1 MADPTF
7 DLTTIQIMAILRH
20 YGFDLRGYTP
30 IELIEQ
36 WGKLYSAIWIRLAV
50 IEALYQGRY
59 KALSV
64 EQILQHWLRKGKP
77 TIHFNHEFER
87 LICHKLPQGI
97 ELSSTS
103 VALEELSTSQSE
115 QIPTNFDNP
124 PKNSRKSPEM
134 LPPSPQPEQ
143 KIKGNETPISQ
154 GKSICQFIPRIDH
167 SPSYAKLR
175 EAVYKGLEDGQNSY
189 NIE

>member
-1 MADPTF
+1 MADSTF

-30 IELIEQ
+30 IELIDQ
-36 WGKLYSAIWIRLAV
+36 WGKLYSALWIRLAV

-77 TIHFNHEFER
+77 TIHFSHEFER
-87 LICHKLPQGI
+87 LICHNLPQGI

-103 VALEELSTSQSE
+103 VALEQVSTAPPKQTFTNPENSSPNNHQSSQMPFPSSNPELDLKTNGTSTSQG
-115 QIPTNFDNP
+115 T
-124 PKNSRKSPEM
+124 
-134 LPPSPQPEQ
+134 
-143 KIKGNETPISQ
+143 T
-154 GKSICQFIPRIDH
+154 ICQFTPRIDH

-175 EAVYKGLEDGQNSY
+175 EAVYKGLEDGY
-189 NIE
+189 NP